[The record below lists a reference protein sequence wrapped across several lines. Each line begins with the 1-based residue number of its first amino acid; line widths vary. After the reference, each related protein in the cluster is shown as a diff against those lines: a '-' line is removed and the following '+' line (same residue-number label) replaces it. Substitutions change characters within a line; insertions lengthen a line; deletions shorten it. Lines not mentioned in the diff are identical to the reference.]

1 MNVEYRSAPLSES
14 ALNPKVLRITVT
26 PFIEE
31 LPQDAMGG
39 STRNHIAHQSLTLRW
54 RDRSVEADLPTYKET
69 GRPRGFIR
77 HRGEFTKAF
86 FAESGAE
93 VGDHVIFERLD
104 THEFR
109 LHLEKPDGLRVSG
122 AATSSNSKEKIRRWA
137 MRETRPEQQEFRR
150 KIAERDG
157 LRCAI
162 SHCEL
167 PEILDAAHLLPR
179 ADGGSDAPQNGII
192 LRADLH
198 RLFDAGLLKLD
209 CGGRATISEAI
220 TDQDYQRFHEAIAQ
234 SGADFGLLTARLA
247 RSAS

>member
-1 MNVEYRSAPLSES
+1 MTVEYRSAQLTES
-14 ALNPKVLRITVT
+14 TLNPKVLRITVT
-26 PFIEE
+26 PFIDE

-39 STRNHIAHQSLTLRW
+39 STRNDIARQPLKLRW
-54 RDRSVEADLPTYKET
+54 RDRSVETDLPTHKITEH
-69 GRPRGFIR
+69 PRGFIR

-93 VGDHVIFERLD
+93 VGDVVIFECLD

-109 LHLEKPDGLRVSG
+109 LHLEKPDGRRVSG
-122 AATSSNSKEKIRRWA
+122 SAPSLNREERIRRWA

-162 SHCEL
+162 SGCEL
-167 PEILDAAHLLPR
+167 AEILDAAHLLPR

-198 RLFDAGLLKLD
+198 RLFDARLLMLD
-209 CGGRATISEAI
+209 CEGRATVSEAV
-220 TDQDYQRFHEAIAQ
+220 TDHEYRRFDGAVAR
-234 SGADFGLLTARLA
+234 SDADFQVQTLG
-247 RSAS
+247 